1 MHFILVDSVR
11 YTSYPHPPPHSNSNI
26 IKFLYFEVLRERWWR
41 YITEVTNQRS
51 NQLPKLNPPV
61 AWRTCRIM
69 RRRMP
74 QMPIMLSINKSNR
87 LRSTSIQDFDGTVQY
102 PCACELLPTG
112 GCFWIYLDY
121 LKTRKGIR
129 RYSRVSKVNLIWPL
143 IIRGK
148 FSWVPVWVDDSDY
161 WRIALPNSG
170 IKCVLVQYLNTLMEQ
185 QLRARGCH
193 TSPWWWYNKLSVLPN
208 CFHPKLITIRQKNR
222 VVLLANIKECSH
234 V

>member
-1 MHFILVDSVR
+1 M
-11 YTSYPHPPPHSNSNI
+11 
-26 IKFLYFEVLRERWWR
+26 
-41 YITEVTNQRS
+41 
-51 NQLPKLNPPV
+51 
-61 AWRTCRIM
+61 
-69 RRRMP
+69 
-74 QMPIMLSINKSNR
+74 
-87 LRSTSIQDFDGTVQY
+87 
-102 PCACELLPTG
+102 PTG

-148 FSWVPVWVDDSDY
+148 LSWVPVWVDDSDY

-193 TSPWWWYNKLSVLPN
+193 TSPWWWYNKLSALPN
-208 CFHPKLITIRQKNR
+208 CFHPKLITVRQKNR
-222 VVLLANIKECSH
+222 VVLLANIKECSIFVRIIVKEQEEMQKLEISGMWSSH
-234 V
+234 QFLIHCRCAGGHTTSRGETKRG